1 MVRIYV
7 NGKQVT
13 KEELSNYEIHNKA
26 VKRILSEK
34 LTKNK
39 RYFRIDLDRIL
50 VNSFLLKGELT

>member
-7 NGKQVT
+7 NGKQVK

-39 RYFRIDLDRIL
+39 
-50 VNSFLLKGELT
+50 